1 MTQSQNN
8 SEYDYLIVGAG
19 AFGATFAREMTDGG
33 YKCLVIDKRSH
44 IAGNIYTEKRSGVD
58 VHVYGAHIFHTSSDR
73 IWNYVNR
80 FASFNN
86 YINKP
91 KIRYNDRIFSFPI
104 NLMTLHQLWGV
115 MTPAEA
121 EAKLEEVR
129 IPCENPDNLEDW
141 ILSQV
146 GREVYETFIKGYTM
160 KQWQRDPKELPASI
174 IKRLPI
180 RMVFEENY
188 FFDKYQGIPK
198 EGYTQMVANMLEGID
213 VKTGID
219 YFDDRGFYNS
229 LADKVVF
236 TGKIDEYFGYQYG
249 ELEYRTLRFEHEVV
263 DGDFQG
269 NAVVNYTHP
278 DVPYT
283 RIVEHKHFLPEKAS
297 KLEKS
302 VVTKE
307 YSDEYSRGKT
317 PYYPIN
323 NEKNNTMYKKYSAMA
338 HEQKD
343 IIFGGRLA
351 EYKYFDM
358 HQVIGSALVKSKR
371 ELENRSKKAYNNQ

>member
-1 MTQSQNN
+1 MSRRQGQ
-8 SEYDYLIVGAG
+8 YDYLIVGAG
-19 AFGATFAREMTDGG
+19 IFGATFAREMTDAG
-33 YKCLVIDKRSH
+33 KECLVIDKRPH
-44 IAGNIYTEKRSGVD
+44 IGGNVYSEKRNGID
-58 VHVYGAHIFHTSSDR
+58 VHVYGAHIFHTNNER

-80 FASFNN
+80 FATFNN

-91 KIRYNDRIFSFPI
+91 KIRFNDRIFSFPI

-121 EAKLEEVR
+121 EKKLEEVR

-188 FFDKYQGIPK
+188 FFDKYQGIPVD
-198 EGYTQMVANMLEGID
+198 GYTSMVANMLEG
-213 VKTGID
+213 VSVWTGVD
-219 YFDDRGFYNS
+219 YFSDKEEFNS
-229 LADKVVF
+229 LAKKVVF
-236 TGKIDEYFGYQYG
+236 TGKIDEYFGFRHG
-249 ELEYRTLRFEHEVV
+249 ELEYRTLRFEHEELE
-263 DGDFQG
+263 GDFQG

-278 DVPYT
+278 DVPFT
-283 RIVEHKHFLPEKAS
+283 RIVEHKHFLPATAG
-297 KLEKS
+297 KLKNTI
-302 VVTKE
+302 VTRE

-323 NEKNNTMYKKYSAMA
+323 DEKNGSMFKKYAA
-338 HEQKD
+338 LAAEQEGT
-343 IIFGGRLA
+343 IFGGRLA
-351 EYKYFDM
+351 EYKYYDM
-358 HQVIGSALVKSKR
+358 HQVIGSALVKAKR
-371 ELENRSKKAYNNQ
+371 ELENNP

>member
-1 MTQSQNN
+1 MSRREQ
-8 SEYDYLIVGAG
+8 YDYLIVGAG
-19 AFGATFAREMTDGG
+19 IFGATFAREMTDAG
-33 YKCLVIDKRSH
+33 KECLVIDKRPH
-44 IAGNIYTEKRSGVD
+44 IGGNVYSEKRNGID
-58 VHVYGAHIFHTSSDR
+58 VHVYGAHIFHTNNER

-80 FASFNN
+80 FATFNN

-91 KIRYNDRIFSFPI
+91 KIRFNDRIFSFPI

-121 EAKLEEVR
+121 ERKLEEVR

-188 FFDKYQGIPK
+188 FFDKYQGIPID
-198 EGYTQMVANMLEGID
+198 GYTSMVANMLEG
-213 VKTGID
+213 VSVWTGVD
-219 YFDDRGFYNS
+219 YFSDKEEFDS
-229 LADKVVF
+229 LADKIVF
-236 TGKIDEYFGYQYG
+236 TGKIDEYFGFRHG
-249 ELEYRTLRFEHEVV
+249 ELEYRTLRFEHEELE
-263 DGDFQG
+263 GDFQG

-278 DVPYT
+278 DVPFT
-283 RIVEHKHFLPEKAS
+283 RIVEHKHFLPATAA
-297 KLEKS
+297 KLKNTI
-302 VVTKE
+302 VTRE
-307 YSDEYSRGKT
+307 YSDEYRRGKT

-323 NEKNNTMYKKYSAMA
+323 DEKNGSMFKKYVALA
-338 HEQKD
+338 AAQEG

-351 EYKYFDM
+351 EYKYYDM
-358 HQVIGSALVKSKR
+358 HQVIGSALVKAKR
-371 ELENRSKKAYNNQ
+371 ELENND

>member
-1 MTQSQNN
+1 MSKYLKT

-19 AFGATFAREMTDGG
+19 IFGSTFAREMTDAG
-33 YKCLVIDKRSH
+33 YKCLVIDRRDH
-44 IAGNIYTEKRSGVD
+44 IGGNVYSEKRNGID
-58 VHVYGAHIFHTSSDR
+58 VHVYGAHIFHTNNDR

-80 FASFNN
+80 FAKFNN
-86 YINKP
+86 YVNKP
-91 KIRYNDRIFSFPI
+91 KIRYNERIFSFPI

-121 EAKLEEVR
+121 EAKLAEVR

-188 FFDKYQGIPK
+188 FFDKYQGIPVD
-198 EGYTQMVANMLEGID
+198 GYTSMVANMLAG
-213 VKTGID
+213 VKVQTGID
-219 YFDDRGFYNS
+219 YFKDKEHWDG
-229 LADKVVF
+229 LADRVVF
-236 TGKIDEYFGYQYG
+236 TGKIDEYFGFQHG
-249 ELEYRTLRFEHEVV
+249 ELEYRTLRFEHEELE
-263 DGDFQG
+263 GDFQG

-278 DVPYT
+278 DVPFT
-283 RIVEHKHFLPEKAS
+283 RIVEHKHFLPETAS
-297 KLEKS
+297 KIS
-302 VVTKE
+302 NTIVTRE
-307 YSDEYSRGKT
+307 YSDEYTRGKT

-323 NEKNNTMYKKYSAMA
+323 NDRNNSMYKKYAMMA
-338 HEQKD
+338 RDQPGV
-343 IIFGGRLA
+343 IFGGRLA
-351 EYKYFDM
+351 EYKYYDM
-358 HQVIGSALVKSKR
+358 HQVIGSALVKAKR
-371 ELENRSKKAYNNQ
+371 ELENNA